1 MKQQIFESPGFK
13 LDLRSREEKHGDV
26 GARIIV
32 FLLAV
37 AIISGICI
45 SIANRETYANLYSI
59 SILKSEKADYCLSE
73 KAYVYFAP
81 ITSSGS
87 YIGQLSSDIVIKGA
101 KLYVADY
108 TNPGFDEPET
118 YIGIKAAYLRGVSEL
133 DFSNEK
139 DEYVWVRAYSIHE
152 IPPEDIP

>member
-1 MKQQIFESPGFK
+1 MNQIFESPGFK
-13 LDLRSREEKHGDV
+13 LDLSSREEKRGDA
-26 GARIIV
+26 GARIIA

-45 SIANRETYANLYSI
+45 SLANRETYANLYSVTV
-59 SILKSEKADYCLSE
+59 LRSETADYYLSA
-73 KAYVYFAP
+73 KTYVYFAP
-81 ITSSGS
+81 VTSSGS

-108 TNPGFDEPET
+108 VNPGFDEPET
-118 YIGIKAAYLRGVSEL
+118 YIGINAAYLRGVSGL

-152 IPPEDIP
+152 IPPEDVP